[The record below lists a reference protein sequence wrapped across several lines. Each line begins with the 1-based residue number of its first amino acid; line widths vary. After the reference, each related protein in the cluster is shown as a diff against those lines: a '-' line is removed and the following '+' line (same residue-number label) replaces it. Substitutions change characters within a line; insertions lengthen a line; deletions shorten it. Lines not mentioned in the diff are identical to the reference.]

1 MFQPPG
7 YQSFFRSRQD
17 KRGGGVA
24 LLLRDDIVAKP
35 IDEFTDITSDYKVL
49 TMQSHN
55 NTFSIVYR
63 PPSGDTIRFLVFLEK
78 LFRYTLEEKINL
90 ILGGDVNISMLSSSP
105 LQKDLQS
112 LITTYGFSNSISTAT
127 RVTIEGASLLDVRI
141 HFKHS
146 YRFIRGRRGVH

>member
-35 IDEFTDITSDYKVL
+35 VDEFTDITSDYKVL

-55 NTFSIVYR
+55 NTFSVVYR
-63 PPSGDTIRFLVFLEK
+63 PPSGD
-78 LFRYTLEEKINL
+78 NP
-90 ILGGDVNISMLSSSP
+90 ISCVS
-105 LQKDLQS
+105 
-112 LITTYGFSNSISTAT
+112 
-127 RVTIEGASLLDVRI
+127 
-141 HFKHS
+141 
-146 YRFIRGRRGVH
+146 